1 MKENKMSVKLFS
13 KGGILLFEHEC
24 EGVSS
29 LDVSV
34 EMAEYPF
41 FAKYMDEWGCN
52 MVVSPL

>member
-1 MKENKMSVKLFS
+1 MSVKLFS